1 MGTMKNVT
9 QCNSYILNKNK
20 NHVHVQYCNDIKLDE
35 NNTDQ
40 YRTQDLTDYPFL
52 TEQTHFT
59 EKSCRQGEVIVM
71 AYHQSYD
78 ESEGISVL

>member
-40 YRTQDLTDYPFL
+40 YRT
-52 TEQTHFT
+52 
-59 EKSCRQGEVIVM
+59 
-71 AYHQSYD
+71 
-78 ESEGISVL
+78 